1 MQTRPDRNI
10 QLGDC
15 RDDCVGGAHRLG
27 RLIKG
32 GKEAVSS
39 SIELSATEPTELSAN
54 RSVVGRHKSL
64 PRLVTESDGQI
75 GGPHDVRE
83 EDCRKQTLWRPAGS
97 KQGHCPLEFRTARP
111 RWQRLTSLA
120 LAVG

>member
-1 MQTRPDRNI
+1 
-10 QLGDC
+10 
-15 RDDCVGGAHRLG
+15 LG

-39 SIELSATEPTELSAN
+39 GIELSATEPPELSTN
-54 RSVVGRHKSL
+54 RSVVSRHQSL

-83 EDCRKQTLWRPAGS
+83 EDCREQPLWPA
-97 KQGHCPLEFRTARP
+97 
-111 RWQRLTSLA
+111 
-120 LAVG
+120 